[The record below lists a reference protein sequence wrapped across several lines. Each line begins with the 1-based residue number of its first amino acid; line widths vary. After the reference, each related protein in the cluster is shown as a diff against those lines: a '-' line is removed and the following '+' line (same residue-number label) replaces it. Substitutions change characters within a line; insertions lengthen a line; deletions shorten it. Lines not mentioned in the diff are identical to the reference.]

1 MLLMLRLIPPLV
13 SIILLVESLS
23 WPLPCS
29 AFIVGGNNSNSNYN
43 QQQIT
48 TIRSM
53 ITTRTDRR
61 PPFLLQGDYSLS
73 RSRRRQKPSTTVVTT
88 TISSDRSSK
97 RIISRSETQLSLHP
111 VTATTISSTA
121 GASLAL
127 IASSLFGIQIERIIP
142 SSGILA
148 TLLSSA
154 FFGNFVSSRWVPA
167 KHPLYDLCFTLFL
180 PGSLALLLLAYRP
193 PSSSSSSSLPSP
205 VSSSASSL
213 PITTQE
219 MKGMVISPQDDATQN
234 SISACILRIAMPFL
248 IASISSLFGCWLS
261 YRCALAFRWFHGSI
275 EYAKI
280 TTGCMSASYV
290 GGSVNFMSTA
300 RLIGAPANLLGS
312 LVTSDLLTMSIYFSF
327 LSSSLDW
334 KWLVSKFSHTTAP
347 TKTTQTTT
355 IATESY
361 GVKEYAQNGEGEKK
375 SSMNDIHDED
385 DDNIAPNLRSVYLAS
400 IPLLISTYLIVNV
413 ANRVE
418 SVVGRFVPGAA
429 CAIIAIVA
437 PILNSLVQ
445 NKAYWKSFSIA
456 ATAWSDFFF
465 LSFFASI
472 GIAANLSSALSMG
485 PACLLFSTV
494 ALTVHVLGTTFGCAI
509 WNRLILML
517 GRRRRAKTNM
527 NILSLDLED
536 VWIASNAAIGGPA
549 TAAAFCGRMKK
560 RDPGKLQGRTIAAT
574 VWGVV
579 GYAIGTFVGVS
590 MYRMI

>member
-1 MLLMLRLIPPLV
+1 MLLLRLISPLLSMIV
-13 SIILLVESLS
+13 LIESLS
-23 WPLPCS
+23 CPLPCS
-29 AFIVGGNNSNSNYN
+29 AFIVGFNNN
-43 QQQIT
+43 QQHPHQIT
-48 TIRSM
+48 TTRSM
-53 ITTRTDRR
+53 ITTNMDRR
-61 PPFLLQGDYSLS
+61 PPFLLQGHYPKS
-73 RSRRRQKPSTTVVTT
+73 RSRRRQKP

-97 RIISRSETQLSLHP
+97 RINSSETQLSLHP
-111 VTATTISSTA
+111 LTATTTTTTTISSTV

-127 IASSLFGIQIERIIP
+127 IGSSLFGIQIEKIIP

-154 FFGNFVSSRWVPA
+154 FFGNFVSSRWVPT

-193 PSSSSSSSLPSP
+193 PSSSSSSSSTTTTTTTT
-205 VSSSASSL
+205 
-213 PITTQE
+213 TTQE
-219 MKGMVISPQDDATQN
+219 AKNLLISPQDDATQN
-234 SISACILRIAMPFL
+234 SISACIIRIAMPFF
-248 IASISSLFGCWLS
+248 IASVASLFGCWLS

-300 RLIGAPANLLGS
+300 RSIGAPANLLGS

-334 KWLVSKFSHTTAP
+334 KWLVSKFSNTTTTP
-347 TKTTQTTT
+347 TKTQTQTQTTT
-355 IATESY
+355 IATKSNS
-361 GVKEYAQNGEGEKK
+361 VKEYTQNGKGGGNN
-375 SSMNDIHDED
+375 SLNVIDGD
-385 DDNIAPNLRSVYLAS
+385 DDDDNNIAPNLRSVYLAS

-418 SVVGRFVPGAA
+418 NVVGRFVPGAA

-445 NKAYWKSFSIA
+445 NKKYWTPFSIA

-485 PACLLFSTV
+485 PACLLFSTI
-494 ALTVHVLGTTFGCAI
+494 ALTVHVLGTTFGCVI

-517 GRRRRAKTNM
+517 GRRRGNHNN

>member
-1 MLLMLRLIPPLV
+1 MLLLLRLIPPLL
-13 SIILLVESLS
+13 SIILLIGSLS

-29 AFIVGGNNSNSNYN
+29 AFIVGGNNSNNNYN

-48 TIRSM
+48 TTRSM

-61 PPFLLQGDYSLS
+61 PPFLLQGYYSSS
-73 RSRRRQKPSTTVVTT
+73 RSRRRQKPTAVVTT

-97 RIISRSETQLSLHP
+97 RITSRSETQLSLHP
-111 VTATTISSTA
+111 VTPTTIGSTA

-127 IASSLFGIQIERIIP
+127 IGSSLFGIQIEKIIP

-154 FFGNFVSSRWVPA
+154 FFGNFVSSRWVPT

-193 PSSSSSSSLPSP
+193 PSSSSSSS
-205 VSSSASSL
+205 SSSSL
-213 PITTQE
+213 PITSQE
-219 MKGMVISPQDDATQN
+219 MKERVISPQDDATQN

-261 YRCALAFRWFHGSI
+261 YRCALALRWFHGSI

-290 GGSVNFMSTA
+290 GGSVNFMATA

-347 TKTTQTTT
+347 TKTNQITT
-355 IATESY
+355 IATKSN
-361 GVKEYAQNGEGEKK
+361 GVKEYAQKGKGEKK
-375 SSMNDIHDED
+375 NSLNDIHYED

-400 IPLLISTYLIVNV
+400 VPLLISTYFIVNV

-418 SVVGRFVPGAA
+418 NVVGRFVPGAA

-445 NKAYWKSFSIA
+445 NKTYWKSFSIA

-485 PACLLFSTV
+485 PACLLFSTI

-509 WNRLILML
+509 WNRLVLMF
-517 GRRRRAKTNM
+517 GRRGGAKNNN

-579 GYAIGTFVGVS
+579 GYAIGSFVGVS

>member
-1 MLLMLRLIPPLV
+1 
-13 SIILLVESLS
+13 
-23 WPLPCS
+23 
-29 AFIVGGNNSNSNYN
+29 
-43 QQQIT
+43 
-48 TIRSM
+48 
-53 ITTRTDRR
+53 
-61 PPFLLQGDYSLS
+61 
-73 RSRRRQKPSTTVVTT
+73 
-88 TISSDRSSK
+88 
-97 RIISRSETQLSLHP
+97 
-111 VTATTISSTA
+111 
-121 GASLAL
+121 
-127 IASSLFGIQIERIIP
+127 
-142 SSGILA
+142 
-148 TLLSSA
+148 
-154 FFGNFVSSRWVPA
+154 
-167 KHPLYDLCFTLFL
+167 
-180 PGSLALLLLAYRP
+180 
-193 PSSSSSSSLPSP
+193 
-205 VSSSASSL
+205 
-213 PITTQE
+213 
-219 MKGMVISPQDDATQN
+219 
-234 SISACILRIAMPFL
+234 
-248 IASISSLFGCWLS
+248 
-261 YRCALAFRWFHGSI
+261 
-275 EYAKI
+275 
-280 TTGCMSASYV
+280 MSASYV

-300 RLIGAPANLLGS
+300 RSIGAPANLLGS

-334 KWLVSKFSHTTAP
+334 KWLVSKLSNTTTTP
-347 TKTTQTTT
+347 TKTQTQTTT
-355 IATESY
+355 IATKSNS
-361 GVKEYAQNGEGEKK
+361 VKEYTQNGKGGGNN
-375 SSMNDIHDED
+375 SLNVIDGD
-385 DDNIAPNLRSVYLAS
+385 DDDDNNIAPNLRSVYLAS

-418 SVVGRFVPGAA
+418 NVVGRFVPGAA

-445 NKAYWKSFSIA
+445 NKKYWTPFSIA

-485 PACLLFSTV
+485 PACLLFSTI
-494 ALTVHVLGTTFGCAI
+494 ALTVHVLGTTFGCVI

-517 GRRRRAKTNM
+517 GRRRGNHNN

>member
-1 MLLMLRLIPPLV
+1 MLLLLRLIPPLL
-13 SIILLVESLS
+13 SIILLIESLS

-29 AFIVGGNNSNSNYN
+29 AFIVGGNNSNNNYN
-43 QQQIT
+43 QQPIT
-48 TIRSM
+48 TTRSM

-61 PPFLLQGDYSLS
+61 PPFLLQGYYSSS
-73 RSRRRQKPSTTVVTT
+73 RSRRRQKPTTVVTA

-97 RIISRSETQLSLHP
+97 RIKSRSETQLSLHP
-111 VTATTISSTA
+111 VTATTMSSTA

-127 IASSLFGIQIERIIP
+127 IVSSLFGIQIERIIP

-148 TLLSSA
+148 TLLVSA
-154 FFGNFVSSRWVPA
+154 FFGNFVSSRWVPT

-193 PSSSSSSSLPSP
+193 PPSSSSSSSL
-205 VSSSASSL
+205 L
-213 PITTQE
+213 PIATHE
-219 MKGMVISPQDDATQN
+219 MKEMVISPQDDATQN

-300 RLIGAPANLLGS
+300 RLIGAPANILGS

-347 TKTTQTTT
+347 TKTTQTAT
-355 IATESY
+355 IATKSN
-361 GVKEYAQNGEGEKK
+361 GVKEYAQKREGEKK
-375 SSMNDIHDED
+375 NFLNDIDDED
-385 DDNIAPNLRSVYLAS
+385 DDTIAPNLHSVYLAS

-418 SVVGRFVPGAA
+418 NVVGRFVPGAA

-445 NKAYWKSFSIA
+445 NKTYWKSFSIA

-485 PACLLFSTV
+485 PACLLFSTI
-494 ALTVHVLGTTFGCAI
+494 ALTVHVLGTTFGCVI

-517 GRRRRAKTNM
+517 GRRRGAKYNS

-549 TAAAFCGRMKK
+549 TAAAFCGRMTK